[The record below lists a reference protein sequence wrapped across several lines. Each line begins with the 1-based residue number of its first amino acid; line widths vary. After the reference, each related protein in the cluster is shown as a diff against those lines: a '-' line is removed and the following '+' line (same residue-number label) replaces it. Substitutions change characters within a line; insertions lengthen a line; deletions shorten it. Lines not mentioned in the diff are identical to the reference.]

1 MMLGRGHSSQ
11 SARDHEMDSRDP
23 DSPAVFPLEY
33 GARSVTRG
41 IGRFMGLE
49 EDLSLSPFLPGHLV
63 LATVLDRVG
72 AVMTAP
78 CR

>member
-41 IGRFMGLE
+41 E
-49 EDLSLSPFLPGHLV
+49 EIINVLNEKISLKVTYNLRKKSQMFLYFV
-63 LATVLDRVG
+63 
-72 AVMTAP
+72 
-78 CR
+78 